1 MGEQSGVNIMTTA
14 QSVMVDGAEEAI
26 KEYNENKITKEE
38 LYERILNADV
48 VYIDSSKFKDKD
60 ENKSEKS

>member
-14 QSVMVDGAEEAI
+14 QSIMVDGAEEAI

>member
-1 MGEQSGVNIMTTA
+1 MGEQSGVNIITTA

>member
-1 MGEQSGVNIMTTA
+1 MGEQSGINIITNT

-26 KEYNENKITKEE
+26 KEFNENKISREE
-38 LYERILNADV
+38 LYEKILNADV
-48 VYIDSSKFKDKD
+48 VFIDSSKFKDKD